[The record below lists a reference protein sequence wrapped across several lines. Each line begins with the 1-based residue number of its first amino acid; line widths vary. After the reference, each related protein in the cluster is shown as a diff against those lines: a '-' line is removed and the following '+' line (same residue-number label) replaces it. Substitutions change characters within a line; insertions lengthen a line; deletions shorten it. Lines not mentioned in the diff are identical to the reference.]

1 MRFVP
6 MRSGLSPVDQLLE
19 SHCGRWSRPP
29 GTNWE
34 FGRLALDPAYRA
46 GPELL
51 SRCVFLAVSHLV
63 EYFDCRN
70 AYASCNAV
78 LSRLYRRFG
87 FTVVFDDIQVAGESR
102 PYHLIHAR
110 TADVLRNAASTD
122 AERAAAD
129 WLAQRAR

>member
-1 MRFVP
+1 
-6 MRSGLSPVDQLLE
+6 MRSGLSPVEALL
-19 SHCGRWSRPP
+19 RSRCAGWMPPP
-29 GTNWE
+29 GSSWE

-51 SRCVFLAVSHLV
+51 NRCVFVAVSHLMESV
-63 EYFDCRN
+63 DCRN
-70 AYASCNAV
+70 AYASCNAI

-87 FTVVFDDIQVAGESR
+87 FSVVSAEIPVAGEAR

-122 AERAAAD
+122 AERAAAAK
-129 WLAQRAR
+129 LSERAC